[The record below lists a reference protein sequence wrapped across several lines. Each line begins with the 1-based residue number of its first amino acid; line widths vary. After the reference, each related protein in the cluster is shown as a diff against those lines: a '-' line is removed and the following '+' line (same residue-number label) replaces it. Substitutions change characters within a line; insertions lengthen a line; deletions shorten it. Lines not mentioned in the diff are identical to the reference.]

1 MSLARMSQRGS
12 RQICRHPPDQMRS
25 SGLKGNVTS
34 IPRRVYSTSIW
45 RALSSLVNRIYLAHT
60 ELLDRKLRRNQ
71 VAISS
76 LSAGRCA
83 SNTHFFLEVQGPI
96 GSSAWPDYTDV
107 DDTLG
112 SRAIYSF
119 QLLGPTQTVIEMP
132 IPSHRPT
139 WRRL

>member
-1 MSLARMSQRGS
+1 MCQMSLARMSQRGS

-25 SGLKGNVTS
+25 SGLKENVTS

-45 RALSSLVNRIYLAHT
+45 RARRWSTRYFWLILNYLIRNCG
-60 ELLDRKLRRNQ
+60 ENQ

-119 QLLGPTQTVIEMP
+119 Q
-132 IPSHRPT
+132 
-139 WRRL
+139 